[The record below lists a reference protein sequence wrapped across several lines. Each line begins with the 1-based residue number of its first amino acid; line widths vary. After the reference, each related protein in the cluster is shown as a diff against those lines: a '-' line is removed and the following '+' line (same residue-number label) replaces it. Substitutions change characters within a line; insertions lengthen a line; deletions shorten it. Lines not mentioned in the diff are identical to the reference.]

1 MYFQDLMFSF
11 KLILSTVGTKLG
23 LRRCEITGRNMETK
37 EKANM
42 NLKWDRYENSVLLK
56 IRKKNPIFCVVVI
69 GKF

>member
-56 IRKKNPIFCVVVI
+56 IRKKNPDILR
-69 GKF
+69 GGHR